1 MVQDTAYAQ
10 AKKELGSA
18 LQVLRREAGS
28 PSLDRIIKW
37 GAKTIPGASV
47 MAKGPVSEALAGKR
61 SPQTIDRLLWLV
73 RALMAFEDG
82 EEIDAPGRRDPR
94 LAPWRARWNA
104 LQDARQA
111 QRSQRSESA
120 STAPP
125 AVPTAAAEVRLTKSG
140 DPEPK
145 PRQLY
150 ESRAEQLDWPLA
162 LRVLLARRNKNPI
175 FLAGFTCSDRV
186 VSVSF
191 STVDDYLTVALSNG
205 DVLRWDV
212 ENLEIVS
219 HFNPSPQGR
228 HTDRVMHFAFSNSG
242 RFYACS
248 EIAKPLAVWEQDSL
262 TGRFDLRQTPYDG
275 GATDLLSVADD
286 GTTLFGGTGSGLQVA
301 GLNPAL
307 QPDIVPLDRFTALS
321 GDGRIQA
328 VSISSTGNLIA
339 YADKG
344 RVEVVRLPRFEIL
357 GTWSCRVGNIQAL
370 EFSQG
375 GELLAAGGNE
385 GVEIFDLRGGRGA
398 RAKISSEFTRGVT
411 FCGQSQIFCAE
422 SGKFATVSLR
432 DGGII
437 YRRDAAG
444 ISLGAFSLDSSVL
457 VVVRKREIELWG

>member
-1 MVQDTAYAQ
+1 MAQDTAYAQ

-18 LQVLRREAGS
+18 LQALRREAGS

-37 GAKTIPGASV
+37 GAKTMPGASA

-94 LAPWRARWNA
+94 LDPWRARWNA

-120 STAPP
+120 STVPP
-125 AVPTAAAEVRLTKSG
+125 AAPTALAEVRITKIA
-140 DPEPK
+140 DPAPK
-145 PRQLY
+145 PQQLY
-150 ESRAEQLDWPLA
+150 ESRAEQSDWPLA

-175 FLAGFTCSDRV
+175 SLAGFTCSDRV
-186 VSVSF
+186 VSASF
-191 STVDDYLTVALSNG
+191 STVDEYLTVALSNG

-212 ENLEIVS
+212 EKLEIVS
-219 HFNPSPQGR
+219 HFNPDPQGR
-228 HTDRVMHFAFSNSG
+228 RTDRVTHFAFSNSG

-262 TGRFDLRQTPYDG
+262 TGRFDLRQTPDDDG
-275 GATDLLSVADD
+275 SVDLLSVADN
-286 GTTLFGGTGSGLQVA
+286 GTTLFGGARSGLQVD

-321 GDGRIQA
+321 DDGRIQA
-328 VSISSTGNLIA
+328 ASISSTGNLIA

-344 RVEVVRLPRFEIL
+344 RVEVARLPRFEIL
-357 GTWSCRVGNIQAL
+357 GTWSCRVGYIHAL

-375 GELLAAGGNE
+375 GELLAVGGSE

-398 RAKISSEFTRGVT
+398 RAKISSEFTHGIT
-411 FCGQSQIFCAE
+411 FSGQSQIFCAE
-422 SGKFATVSLR
+422 TGKVATISLR
-432 DGGII
+432 DGEII
-437 YRRDAAG
+437 YRRNAPE
-444 ISLGAFSLDSSVL
+444 ISIGAFSLDSSVL
-457 VVVRKREIELWG
+457 AVVRKREIELWG